1 MYWCIYLARIE
12 TMTHRTF
19 SITFSLKI
27 DEDNNILGSHDDSHA
42 EDVYDLI
49 INTFYDIDD
58 VTINN
63 LIVKEKL

>member
-1 MYWCIYLARIE
+1 
-12 TMTHRTF
+12 MTHRTF
-19 SITFSLKI
+19 SSTFSLKI
-27 DEDNNILGSHDDSHA
+27 DEDNNILGSHDDSHT

>member
-1 MYWCIYLARIE
+1 
-12 TMTHRTF
+12 MTHRTF

-27 DEDNNILGSHDDSHA
+27 DEDNNILGSHDDSHT

-63 LIVKEKL
+63 LMVKEKL